1 MKPARGSSR
10 SSTRGPKAKVRGERR
25 LPQTGKVR
33 LRRASHASLHLPYFP
48 VPAEVQKGR
57 EKWKPLEKS
66 SIVALDTMLS
76 MSILTALTLR
86 RKEKEESQKHLNLLK
101 EQFLAKCSQLPVPV
115 KKCGNMVQMSRQ
127 FQAESQKLKQ
137 GKSEIEAFEVTG
149 SNLTLEQLQQEMD
162 ILEGKCRVMRARMAE
177 EEERAQEVRM
187 HRQPLGYST
196 LALLMLPLI
205 EQGCLTMLDTTAHL
219 FFKHVC
225 YLHDLEIFDLFNNFI
240 SSLGMAGNISYSG
253 VVVMIKYICQILL
266 VRLNKY
272 FFHCT
277 QVMWHTTD

>member
-25 LPQTGKVR
+25 LPQTGKKP
-33 LRRASHASLHLPYFP
+33 LPSGRKTQDKSRKNNL
-48 VPAEVQKGR
+48 PAEVQKGR

-137 GKSEIEAFEVTG
+137 GKSEIEAFEG
-149 SNLTLEQLQQEMD
+149 SIGVVVGRLEQLQQEMD

-177 EEERAQEVRM
+177 EEERAQEIFQLAEQTVLRLPAVPP
-187 HRQPLGYST
+187 QPDGELSVQEQ
-196 LALLMLPLI
+196 MLKMVSNP
-205 EQGCLTMLDTTAHL
+205 
-219 FFKHVC
+219 K
-225 YLHDLEIFDLFNNFI
+225 
-240 SSLGMAGNISYSG
+240 
-253 VVVMIKYICQILL
+253 VVMKVLQSKVTGT
-266 VRLNKY
+266 VRAFLELAHK
-272 FFHCT
+272 
-277 QVMWHTTD
+277 HTDRLMTHPATTNTEDIVL

>member
-25 LPQTGKVR
+25 LPQTGKKP
-33 LRRASHASLHLPYFP
+33 LPSGRKTQDKSRKNNL
-48 VPAEVQKGR
+48 PAEVQKGR

-137 GKSEIEAFEVTG
+137 GKSEIEAFEG
-149 SNLTLEQLQQEMD
+149 SIGVVVGRLEQLQQEMD

-177 EEERAQEVRM
+177 EEERAQEE
-187 HRQPLGYST
+187 Q
-196 LALLMLPLI
+196 MLKMVSNP
-205 EQGCLTMLDTTAHL
+205 
-219 FFKHVC
+219 K
-225 YLHDLEIFDLFNNFI
+225 
-240 SSLGMAGNISYSG
+240 
-253 VVVMIKYICQILL
+253 VVMKVLQSKVTGT
-266 VRLNKY
+266 VRAFLELAHK
-272 FFHCT
+272 
-277 QVMWHTTD
+277 HTDRLMTHPATTNTEDIVL